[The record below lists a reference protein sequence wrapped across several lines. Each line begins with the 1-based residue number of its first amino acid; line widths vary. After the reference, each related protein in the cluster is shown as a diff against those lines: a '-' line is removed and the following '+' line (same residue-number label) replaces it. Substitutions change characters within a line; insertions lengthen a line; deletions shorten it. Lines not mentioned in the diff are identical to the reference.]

1 MKCNACHVVKG
12 LSLPPPVAEPPV
24 SVPLGGVVTYQPT
37 DGRFVTAIINPSHQ
51 IAPGLPK
58 ELVESGGQSRM
69 ADYGDLL
76 TVRELV
82 DLVAFL
88 HTRYEFSP
96 PVR

>member
-1 MKCNACHVVKG
+1 MKCNACHTMKG
-12 LSLPPPVAEPPV
+12 LDLPPPVAEPPV
-24 SVPLGGVVTYQPT
+24 PVPLGGVVDYRPT
-37 DGRFVTAIINPSHQ
+37 DGRFVTSIVNPSHK
-51 IAPGLPK
+51 IAPGLPE
-58 ELVESGGQSRM
+58 ELVRSGDASRM

-76 TVRELV
+76 TVRQLV